1 MKQRKQRK
9 GLAILLTIAMVIAM
23 MPGAGIMQAFA
34 ADIVPEQ
41 TEDKLITDWEW
52 VDDWEIIDPDSGNI
66 LLPFASEENVAYF
79 EDIVEMLPT
88 AILVGGEEVALGEW
102 ACEDYPM
109 ESGAYEGEYVFE
121 NTLPEGYVLSEDSN
135 DLCLTVVLGS
145 PEEEDTGVTFGSSG
159 HTHCLCGANHQNIG
173 NHTAE
178 DSQEWQAWG
187 SWGSGSAFPVE
198 SGNYYLTENV
208 NLYTQ
213 GAGWWEIEN
222 GITINLCLNG
232 HQFSAGNIRLA
243 QVDNGGKL
251 TITDCVG
258 NGYITVGYANY
269 NYEHCVKIVSGGE
282 FCLFGGTLRNF
293 NRIVENSGT
302 FRMYGGS
309 LCNNKGGIDYGG
321 GVYNK
326 GTFRMYGGTIRDCS
340 LNSTSP
346 YGGGGVYNEGTVYM
360 SGGSITSCGLSMTSS
375 SATVYASG
383 SGVYNEG
390 TFHMSGGS
398 ITGNEAYAAA
408 TVGRDTYGY
417 GFYNLGTLNLS
428 GNANI
433 SGNVIGTGNKKTSAN
448 LLISADKPVNIS
460 GNLDSGAAIGVT
472 HANGAGTVANV
483 AQGVSAAASCFIP
496 DDSAWRAGKDSS
508 GNIIL
513 KDASL
518 VGLSGCVKVGDAFVS
533 GATISFSQSGSLIGS
548 CTTNSSG
555 YYIIDIHPGT
565 YQVSLKL
572 PGFDQAQD
580 KGTITLTSDI
590 EQTHDFT
597 MAAETLPGTMMVRY
611 LDQNGNVQQQL
622 CRLITENDKELTADY
637 CNGWYAA
644 WNTLTVGDRITV
656 KGDVHLILMDEC
668 NFTANDGI
676 GVENGKS
683 LTIYA
688 QTQGS
693 GTLNAT
699 AGTST
704 EGAAIGS
711 NSNGSANITIN
722 GGTVNARGGR
732 TGAGIGGGTSSKGGN
747 ITINGGTVNATGGT
761 AAPGIGGGLLG
772 NIGSITINGGT
783 VNAVAGADP
792 AASKR
797 NICGIGCAWNYSAG
811 SITINGGTVTAIG
824 DLNGLGYG
832 FSQVPTMGSSVLW
845 KVSQGL
851 NGNSLAGVKKAEVSD
866 RTYTQSR
873 AIRVEVCENHEADSD
888 TPGTGYTH
896 SGTCKWCGTEFTVCT
911 YTYKET
917 AVRAIPIAMNGNTFV
932 KLTDVNG
939 NEIASNNYTIDAGKL
954 TLKAAYLDT
963 LKAGQY
969 TYKVYVKPQGQETA
983 AVTLAGTF
991 IVDVKARELTVTRAT
1006 AAGRKYDATNVVVIT
1021 AVELGGI
1028 KDGDAVSVD
1037 TTGLTGTISDV
1048 NAGAY
1053 ASVTLSSELSL
1064 TGAAAGNYTL
1074 VQPTGAVPTTVTISK
1089 ADAKIVSTETY
1100 NKSFGGEAFHLDV
1113 TASHNEAKAQYAVT
1127 TGTDVISV
1135 SPEGIV
1141 TILKAGTGTITVSL
1155 PESTNYNAA
1164 DKTITVKVAKKTGYT
1179 VDTINKTYAY
1189 KKGNTDTI
1197 DLSKLL
1203 PSDCGNV
1210 TYGTPQ
1216 VTGAL
1221 YKEDG
1226 APAVS
1231 DGKLSYT
1238 VTEGDTDQT
1247 GTITVTVSSENFA
1260 DFTITVNVT
1269 LKGRIPVEIAP
1280 IGITD
1285 KTDSGANVFLA
1296 AIDKGEY
1303 GIGTYYL
1310 YYTIEPLA
1318 DVTAEIV
1325 KTKGT
1330 ASPTGA
1336 FVLSGLPE
1344 DTTYYLYAIAEDTY
1358 GNASA
1363 VWAQS
1368 STTWV
1373 KAPVISPAGGSYVG
1387 SVSVSLSAG
1396 DGTTIYYTTD
1406 GSVPTEDST
1415 LYTQAFTLTASATVK
1430 AIAVKGNNGS
1440 VTTQAQFT
1448 ITTGGLPTTPAD
1460 NVTQA
1465 GDSTTADLTDS
1476 TVSKGGET
1484 TTTVDQTTA
1493 DKIVDK
1499 AASNNSEE
1507 VVINAETKN
1516 SSAASSTKSAE
1527 VTLPAETLG
1536 AIAEKTDA
1544 DVVIKTDVAEVK
1556 LDNKATEAIAS
1567 QAQAEAGTTGNAETV
1582 SIIAEK
1588 VKEGAK
1594 EVRYELKV
1602 VTSGGKVIS
1611 DFNGGSVSVTVN
1623 VPKSLS
1629 NKKLVCVYIDENGF
1643 MHKVDGALNSD
1654 GTYTF
1659 TTGHFSTYAILAEE
1673 EADAAIAEQIEAINS
1688 IQIKLSTKVA
1698 NTKTGKK
1705 GIKLT
1710 WKAGTDIQLDGIEV
1724 FRSVKSKSGY
1734 KKIYTT
1740 KKAKN
1745 AGYYINTKSL
1755 KKNTKYYYKVR
1766 GFVTI
1771 DGQKVYTAWS
1781 NKGIRTFR

>member
-1 MKQRKQRK
+1 MGKQKK
-9 GLAILLTIAMVIAM
+9 GLAILLTIAMVIGM

-145 PEEEDTGVTFGSSG
+145 PAEEDTGVTFGGSG
-159 HTHCLCGANHQNIG
+159 HTHCLCGAVHQNIG
-173 NHTAE
+173 DHTAGE
-178 DSQEWQAWG
+178 SLEWQAWG

-213 GAGWWEIEN
+213 RAGWWEIKS

-243 QVDNGGKL
+243 QVDKGGKL

-258 NGYITVGYANY
+258 RGYITAGYASN
-269 NYEHCVKIVSGGE
+269 NYEHCVTNESGGE
-282 FCLFGGTLRNF
+282 FCLFGGTLRDF

-309 LCNNKGGIDYGG
+309 LCNNKGGINLGG

-340 LNSTSP
+340 LNSISA

-398 ITGNEAYAAA
+398 ITENEAYAAKN
-408 TVGRDTYGY
+408 VGADAYGY

-433 SGNVIGTGNKKTSAN
+433 SGNVIGDVSDGIPAN

-460 GNLDSGAAIGVT
+460 GNLDSVAKISVT

-483 AQGVSAAASCFIP
+483 AQGVTAASSCFIP
-496 DDSAWRAGKDSS
+496 DDSAWRAAKDSS

-597 MAAETLPGTMMVRY
+597 MAAETLPGTMTVSY

-656 KGDVHLILMDEC
+656 KGDVHLILMDGC

-676 GVENGKS
+676 GVENDKS

-732 TGAGIGGGTSSKGGN
+732 TGAGIGGGTFSKGGN

-866 RTYTQSR
+866 STYTQSR
-873 AIRVEVCENHEADSD
+873 AIKVEVCENHEADSD

-939 NEIASNNYTIDAGKL
+939 NEIASNNYTIDGTAGKL
-954 TLKAAYLDT
+954 TLKAAYLGT
-963 LKAGQY
+963 LGVGKY
-969 TYKVYVKPQGQETA
+969 TYKAYVKPQGQETT
-983 AVTLAGTF
+983 AVTLACTF

-1006 AAGRKYDATNVVVIT
+1006 AADRKYDTTNVVTIT
-1021 AVELGGI
+1021 AVELDGI
-1028 KDGDAVSVD
+1028 IDGDVVSVD
-1037 TTGLTGTISDV
+1037 TADLTGTLSDV
-1048 NAGAY
+1048 NAGDY
-1053 ASVTLSSELSL
+1053 TSVTLSSELSL

-1089 ADAKIVSTETY
+1089 ADAEIVNTETY
-1100 NKSFGGEAFHLDV
+1100 NKSFGGEAFDLDV
-1113 TASHNEAKAQYAVT
+1113 TVSHNEAKAQYEVT
-1127 TGTDVISV
+1127 VGSDVVSV
-1135 SPEGIV
+1135 SAEGTV
-1141 TILKAGTGTITVSL
+1141 TILKAGTATITVSL
-1155 PESTNYNAA
+1155 PASTNYNAA
-1164 DKTITVKVAKKTGYT
+1164 ENKTIAVNVAKKTGYT

-1203 PSDCGNV
+1203 LSDCGSV

-1221 YKEDG
+1221 YTEYG

-1238 VTEGDTDQT
+1238 VTEGDTDKT
-1247 GTITVTVSSENFA
+1247 GTITVTVSSENYA
-1260 DFTITVNVT
+1260 DFTITVNIT
-1269 LKGRIPVEIAP
+1269 LKGRIPVKIAA

-1285 KTDSGANVFLA
+1285 KTDSGANVYLG
-1296 AIDKGEY
+1296 AIDEGEY
-1303 GIGTYYL
+1303 GIDNYYL
-1310 YYTIEPLA
+1310 YYTIEPETN
-1318 DVTAEIV
+1318 VTAETV
-1325 KTKGT
+1325 KAKGT
-1330 ASPTGA
+1330 ASPTGT

-1344 DTTYYLYAIAEDTY
+1344 NTTYYLYAIAEDTY

-1363 VWAQS
+1363 VWADS
-1368 STTWV
+1368 FTTWV
-1373 KAPVISPAGGSYVG
+1373 KAPVISPAGGSYIG

-1406 GSVPTEDST
+1406 GSEPTTEST
-1415 LYTQAFTLTASATVK
+1415 EYTQAFTLTASATVK
-1430 AIAVKGNNGS
+1430 AIAVKGSNSS

-1448 ITTGGLPTTPAD
+1448 IITGGLPTTPTD

-1465 GDSTTADLTDS
+1465 GDSTTADMTGS

-1493 DKIVDK
+1493 DKLVDK
-1499 AASNNSEE
+1499 AVSNNSEE
-1507 VVINAETKN
+1507 VIIHAETKN
-1516 SSAASSTKSAE
+1516 ESAASSVKSAE

-1544 DVVIKTDVAEVK
+1544 DVVIKTDVAEIK
-1556 LDNKATEAIAS
+1556 LDNKAAEAIAS
-1567 QAQAEAGTTGNAETV
+1567 QAQAAAETAGRDETV
-1582 SIIAEK
+1582 SISAEK

-1594 EVRYELKV
+1594 EVRFVLKV
-1602 VTSGGKVIS
+1602 ATSGGKVIS
-1611 DFNGGSVSVTVN
+1611 GFNGGSVSVTVN
-1623 VPKSLS
+1623 VPMSLS
-1629 NKKLVCVYIDENGF
+1629 SKKIVCVYIDGQGHY
-1643 MHKVDGALNSD
+1643 HKVEGKLNPD

-1659 TTGHFSTYAILAEE
+1659 TTGHFSTYAVMEQE
-1673 EADAAIAEQIEAINS
+1673 DADKAIEDQKEAIKA
-1688 IQIKLSTKVA
+1688 IKFKLSSRLVKTKSGKKAVKLIWTNPSDIEFEGVA
-1698 NTKTGKK
+1698 VYRSTKKNSGYGKKPFATSKTGKY
-1705 GIKLT
+1705 T
-1710 WKAGTDIQLDGIEV
+1710 NT
-1724 FRSVKSKSGY
+1724 SVKSGK
-1734 KKIYTT
+1734 
-1740 KKAKN
+1740 
-1745 AGYYINTKSL
+1745 
-1755 KKNTKYYYKVR
+1755 KYYYKVR
-1766 GFVTI
+1766 AFVTI
-1771 DGQKVYTAWS
+1771 DGERVYTDYS
-1781 NKGIRTFR
+1781 NKAWRTVK